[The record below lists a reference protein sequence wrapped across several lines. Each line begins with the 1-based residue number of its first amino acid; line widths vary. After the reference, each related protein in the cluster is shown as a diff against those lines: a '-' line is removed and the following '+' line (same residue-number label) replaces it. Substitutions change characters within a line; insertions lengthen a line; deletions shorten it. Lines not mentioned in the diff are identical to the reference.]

1 MKALFLPLLLAA
13 WSAAFAD
20 IPVVFPDNDK
30 FADAVGDEFMV
41 ESTIPGDFKTPEGV
55 AAAMLML
62 GDQVADKKLTAP
74 FNPATIRSSSHFE
87 GARPL
92 ASYFRGARIQGKRFI
107 ISFDGEA
114 MRYLNN
120 AASIQQ
126 FVKGAIE
133 GTLKK
138 NFPEIEGVDYEVD
151 GEIVEDWDA

>member
-1 MKALFLPLLLAA
+1 MKTILLPLLIAA
-13 WSAAFAD
+13 TAFAD
-20 IPVVFPDNDK
+20 IPVVFPDNEK

-55 AAAMLML
+55 AAAMLTL
-62 GDQVADKKLTAP
+62 GDQVKDPKLTAP
-74 FNPATIRSSSHFE
+74 FSPATIRPSSHFE

-107 ISFDGEA
+107 LSFDEEA

-120 AASIQQ
+120 TASIQEL
-126 FVKGAIE
+126 VKGSIE
-133 GTLKK
+133 RTLKK
-138 NFPEIEGVDYEVD
+138 NFPEIEGIDYEID